1 MKNLIGATIL
11 SVNPNTNRRDDALL
25 YIKTDKGTMTFYHAQ
40 QWSEQVWLEDGLE
53 DLEKMIG
60 EKVLHAEVIKN
71 YDEDALDEEDDSY
84 TWIYYKI
91 STLNHDCTLRFYG
104 TSNGYYSEGVDIEWN
119 GVEVQYE
126 C

>member
-11 SVNPNTNRRDDALL
+11 SATTHYNDNLL
-25 YIKTDKGTMTFYHAQ
+25 YIKTDKGTMRFYHAQ

-71 YDEDALDEEDDSY
+71 YDEVPLDEDDDSY
-84 TWIYYKI
+84 TWTYYKI

-104 TSNGYYSEGVDIEWN
+104 TSNGYYSEDVDIGWN
-119 GVEVQYE
+119 GNDEGYQ